1 MMSHLGALVE
11 DGSLQG
17 QTVTANSG
25 QSYVV
30 DAMDD
35 FSYTDPVDKSITTKQ
50 ACPEADV
57 CWYLLLASR
66 NVDYNYGWINA

>member
-35 FSYTDPVDKSITTKQ
+35 FRSTDPVDKSITTKQ
-50 ACPEADV
+50 A
-57 CWYLLLASR
+57 
-66 NVDYNYGWINA
+66 